1 MFGYVV
7 INQGEMKF
15 KDYDMY
21 HSYYCGLC
29 RSLKEAGGRRSQI
42 TLSYDMTFLVMLLT
56 ALYEQEPEEKICRCI
71 AHPAKKHLERKND
84 ISEYCAHMNIILTYY
99 KCMDDWEDEKKKT
112 SYLYSHLLKKEIK
125 RLEPLYPKKIQII
138 AGKLSE
144 LGKGEKEKN
153 LNADQM
159 AGIFGEIMGELFLWK
174 EDEWRRPLY
183 HLGFYL
189 GKFIYL
195 MDAYEDVVKD
205 EKEGCY
211 NPYLLSKEEQERENI
226 PDWHPI
232 YGEPDFDDK
241 VMQMLKMMM
250 AECAKAF
257 EMLPIIW
264 YEDILKNIIYSGVWT
279 RYGLI
284 RKERT
289 EAGCKEK
296 ECSDCRKQP

>member
-15 KDYDMY
+15 KDYDIY

-29 RSLKEAGGRRSQI
+29 RSLKEAGGRWSQI

-56 ALYEQEPEEKICRCI
+56 ALYEQEPEEKVCRCI
-71 AHPAKKHLERKND
+71 AHPAKKHLERKNE

-112 SYLYSHLLKKEIK
+112 SYLYSQLLKKEIK

-174 EDEWRRPLY
+174 EDEWRRPLH

-211 NPYLLSKEEQERENI
+211 NPFLLYKEEQEREN
-226 PDWHPI
+226 
-232 YGEPDFDDK
+232 
-241 VMQMLKMMM
+241 MTT
-250 AECAKAF
+250 KAVF
-257 EMLPIIW
+257 SFIE
-264 YEDILKNIIYSGVWT
+264 T
-279 RYGLI
+279 
-284 RKERT
+284 
-289 EAGCKEK
+289 
-296 ECSDCRKQP
+296 